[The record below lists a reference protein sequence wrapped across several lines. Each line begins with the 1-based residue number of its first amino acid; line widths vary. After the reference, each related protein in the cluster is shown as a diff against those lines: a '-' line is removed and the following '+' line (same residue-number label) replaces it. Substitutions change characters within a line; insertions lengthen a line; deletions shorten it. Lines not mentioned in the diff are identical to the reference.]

1 MSPWNLGF
9 WLAVIGSQQRQVSGL
24 RESLAIAGTV
34 VLGALS
40 WTILLASAVK
50 LGARVFAR
58 PGWQIAIQAITSA
71 VMIWFA
77 LRLLLNFP

>member
-24 RESLAIAGTV
+24 RESVAIAGAV

-50 LGARVFAR
+50 LGARIFAR
-58 PGWQIAIQAITSA
+58 PRWQIATQAITSA